1 MATYLNYDDQGFIVG
16 TKRLESGIK
25 SIGEDTQEI
34 IQILK
39 SQNQINQTVLNRI
52 AKSNERIAN
61 KKSMRIR
68 GVVPTYDPTS
78 LGRNDASQPS
88 MQGQAQS
95 KQRHRQKLSSTSQ
108 QPKKRQGVLAGRV
121 ATRLVMSPQ
130 ALKSNQAQHWPIEPT
145 IKTIVAQ
152 AVPIGQ
158 GLVEVEPRAQK
169 RQITPLAAYL
179 VQLVQLARQTI
190 LLAKM
195 GVRRSKKTAIVTS

>member
-61 KKSMRIR
+61 KKSMRIQ

-78 LGRNDASQPS
+78 PGRNNASQPAKHARP
-88 MQGQAQS
+88 GAVKATTQA
-95 KQRHRQKLSSTSQ
+95 
-108 QPKKRQGVLAGRV
+108 
-121 ATRLVMSPQ
+121 
-130 ALKSNQAQHWPIEPT
+130 E
-145 IKTIVAQ
+145 IK
-152 AVPIGQ
+152 
-158 GLVEVEPRAQK
+158 
-169 RQITPLAAYL
+169 
-179 VQLVQLARQTI
+179 
-190 LLAKM
+190 
-195 GVRRSKKTAIVTS
+195 